1 MLTIL
6 IVDDEKLERRGIRFL
21 LEREHGNEEFHI
33 LEAANGRAACDLLK
47 RQDVDL
53 LFTDIKMPFM
63 DGLELAAHARELRP
77 QIETV
82 IFSGYGEFEYA
93 RQAHA
98 QRCGILCIKTG
109 RSQGICGNAKGGS
122 WKKSGTGNSR
132 NKNSRQAR
140 IS

>member
-1 MLTIL
+1 M
-6 IVDDEKLERRGIRFL
+6 
-21 LEREHGNEEFHI
+21 
-33 LEAANGRAACDLLK
+33 EAANGRAACDLLK

-93 RQAHA
+93 RQAMRSGVEYYVLKPVDPREFA
-98 QRCGILCIKTG
+98 ATLKAVLEKIRDRKQQGTKTAG
-109 RSQGICGNAKGGS
+109 KPGFPERVFFREISLSGNA
-122 WKKSGTGNSR
+122 
-132 NKNSRQAR
+132 
-140 IS
+140 